1 MSIKNETQDLKSVG
15 IVGDGD
21 DVELIEAFESTFKI
35 SFSNEEAESM
45 STLGQAFEAI
55 CSKLPTT
62 QSQQNKCLTAMA
74 YYRLNR
80 ALCDDGKIDLGTRV
94 KVPHGQSPKSFQK
107 QLERRA
113 DLKLHF
119 LTGTSTRTTILFF
132 FQFVSWMVAPVMLS
146 GSSAFLG
153 AVVIAA
159 GSHILWRFADSSDER
174 VWVFNGTLGD
184 LSRQASETNFGK
196 LVSLGG
202 TWKEPDVWKIM
213 TSIIHDYTGFPP
225 DNMTPEMK
233 FI

>member
-1 MSIKNETQDLKSVG
+1 MFNKNKDQDLKSVG

-21 DVELIEAFESTFKI
+21 DVELIEAFESTFEI
-35 SFSNEEAESM
+35 SFSNEEVESM

-80 ALCDDGKIDLGTRV
+80 ALCGDGKINLGTRV
-94 KVPHGQSPKSFQK
+94 EVPQDQSPRSFQK

-113 DLKLHF
+113 DLRLHF
-119 LTGTSTRTTILFF
+119 LTRASTRTIILFF
-132 FQFVSWMVAPVMLS
+132 FQFVSWIVAPIMLS
-146 GSSAFLG
+146 GSSAFIVG
-153 AVVIAA
+153 VVIAA

-174 VWVFNGTLGD
+174 VWMFDGTLGD
-184 LSRQASETNFGK
+184 LSRQASETNFRK

-202 TWKEPDVWKIM
+202 TWKEPDVWKTM
-213 TSIIHDYTGFPP
+213 TSIIHDCTGFPP